1 MNVLIV
7 SVHPDD
13 ETLGCGG
20 TILRHVAAGDQIHWV
35 IITQVYEPQWPAE
48 VFERKAQEV
57 QAVAKA
63 YSMKSVHKLGMPT
76 VKMDQVPL
84 GDVIGGLRKVIAE
97 VRPGVVYLPH
107 HGDVHTDHH
116 VGFLGTL
123 SVLKAFYMGALG
135 VERVL
140 SYETL
145 SSTEA
150 APPLPYRAFI
160 PNVYRDITPYIDSKL
175 AAMDLYASESQP
187 DPMPRGPSAIRA
199 LARYRGASVGLEYA
213 EAFMLLREV
222 V

>member
-35 IITQVYEPQWPAE
+35 IITQVYEPQWSAA
-48 VFERKAQEV
+48 VFDRKAKEV
-57 QAVAKA
+57 EAVAKA
-63 YSMKSVHKLGMPT
+63 YSMQSVTKLGMPT
-76 VKMDQVPL
+76 VQLDRVPL
-84 GDVIGGLRKVIAE
+84 GDVIGGLRDVIVK

-140 SYETL
+140 S
-145 SSTEA
+145 
-150 APPLPYRAFI
+150 
-160 PNVYRDITPYIDSKL
+160 
-175 AAMDLYASESQP
+175 
-187 DPMPRGPSAIRA
+187 
-199 LARYRGASVGLEYA
+199 
-213 EAFMLLREV
+213 
-222 V
+222 